1 MNSTPATCAC
11 GVQRAADD
19 PSVVGLVHISGVSQR
34 YVKPNFPGS
43 LGTHVPPRVRACR
56 NCGVIYV
63 AELAGL
69 AEPEPT

>member
-1 MNSTPATCAC
+1 MRDTPATCAC

-19 PSVVGLVHISGVSQR
+19 PSVLGLVR
-34 YVKPNFPGS
+34 YIKPNFPGS